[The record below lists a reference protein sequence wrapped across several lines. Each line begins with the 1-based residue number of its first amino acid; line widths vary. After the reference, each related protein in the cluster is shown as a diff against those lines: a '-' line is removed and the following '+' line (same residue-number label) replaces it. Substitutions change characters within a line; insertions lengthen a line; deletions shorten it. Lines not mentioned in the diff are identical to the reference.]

1 MPLQFL
7 CTFAVPS
14 LYRGVCLERKSSRW
28 QIYGERLPSIG
39 MFDPKVTHSRLQE
52 RDMLF
57 WTKECF
63 YRLPP
68 YETAWSQRRNGWRLE
83 VIVRVF
89 EVVLTT
95 DGLIDIRYRG
105 MRYVYE
111 ECCRTRA
118 Y

>member
-1 MPLQFL
+1 M
-7 CTFAVPS
+7 PS
-14 LYRGVCLERKSSRW
+14 LYRGVSLERKSFLG

-39 MFDPKVTHSRLQE
+39 MFDPKVAHSCLQE

-57 WTKECF
+57 WTEECF

-68 YETAWSQRRNGWRLE
+68 HEAAWCQRRNRRRFE
-83 VIVRVF
+83 VIVRML
-89 EVVLTT
+89 EVVLAT

-105 MRYVYE
+105 MRYVHE
-111 ECCRTRA
+111 KSCRTRA